1 MSQHLYTPTPPST
14 IPGPALCPSPD
25 MYFLT
30 CVVHHSIYTPS
41 CSADVQEFYVGTLD
55 ASLPE
60 SQKALKTEQL
70 ANQWERH
77 SPIPIQDRAS
87 EIDSNENATETSR
100 MHEYVAVSVYT
111 STLPHN
117 FQQDLE
123 FICLPLWQ
131 KSAFCL
137 ERVRVCKGLRIIA
150 AQIVFH

>member
-1 MSQHLYTPTPPST
+1 
-14 IPGPALCPSPD
+14 
-25 MYFLT
+25 MYVLT

-87 EIDSNENATETSR
+87 EINSNENATETSR
-100 MHEYVAVSVYT
+100 MLEYVAVSVYT

-123 FICLPLWQ
+123 FICLPLFAWN
-131 KSAFCL
+131 
-137 ERVRVCKGLRIIA
+137 GLGCVK
-150 AQIVFH
+150 VFE